1 MNISYVTVKIQLRTI
16 SLILFTNYE
25 FLSILFK
32 QDDKSCLEKPVEVQR
47 RYSLVPPT
55 PAVPGISLITD
66 DNSCGTSPEYS
77 RRSSAQSLGTF
88 NLPVS
93 AALDRLTG
101 SSLYRRSSAHS
112 LGVLPIGVCAS
123 SEWGNS
129 PSRRSSSHSLG
140 MYSLSYFAEDGWG
153 RPGSR
158 RTSTHSLGPII
169 VPVSFNPPPPANIST
184 ASPVSFFISKCCWYP
199 QPSKRHF
206 PVFFLLCY
214 PSQSLI
220 FDILSLLLT
229 LVAEVFVKKPCI
241 FNDLLL
247 IWSCMQLW
255 SVRNAYL
262 SHNATAVSF
271 YFVYLF
277 EDPEAKLLV
286 VLLQFVSEY
295 CC

>member
-1 MNISYVTVKIQLRTI
+1 MNICTAYENIFYYISQKIWLNIPYVTVKKQLRAV
-16 SLILFTNYE
+16 LLFLFTNYE

-169 VPVSFNPPPPANIST
+169 VPVSFNPPPPANIPT
-184 ASPVSFFISKCCWYP
+184 ASPVSF
-199 QPSKRHF
+199 
-206 PVFFLLCY
+206 
-214 PSQSLI
+214 
-220 FDILSLLLT
+220 LSLNVVGTHSRQNDISLCSSYYVTRLRVSFLT
-229 LVAEVFVKKPCI
+229 F
-241 FNDLLL
+241 
-247 IWSCMQLW
+247 
-255 SVRNAYL
+255 YL
-262 SHNATAVSF
+262 S
-271 YFVYLF
+271 
-277 EDPEAKLLV
+277 
-286 VLLQFVSEY
+286 
-295 CC
+295 C